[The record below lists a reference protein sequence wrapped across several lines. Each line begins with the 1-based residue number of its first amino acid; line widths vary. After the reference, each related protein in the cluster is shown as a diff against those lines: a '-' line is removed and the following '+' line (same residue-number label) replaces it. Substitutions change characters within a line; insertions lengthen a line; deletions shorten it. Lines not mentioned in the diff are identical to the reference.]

1 MRDGRGEE
9 VGKQEPESRSPLVQ
23 AGQLD
28 TAVRL

>member
-9 VGKQEPESRSPLVQ
+9 VGKQEPASRSPLVQ

-28 TAVRL
+28 TAMRL